1 MRLYFIVL
9 LTAAAFLATTKVA
22 AATEAPRTSTLVSP
36 AVVPSKN
43 AAQGG
48 LIARK
53 RRLRSNKAASED
65 AISTEERGIT
75 VTGIENLVK
84 SSSKKAQLK
93 LWLTQKKST
102 DATFKLLNLERRR
115 NFIFGSKEF
124 LTWANYVTKLKKE
137 DASAAMIDTLLK
149 HYDEGILARLI
160 AGTKT
165 SNAPMMKKTCD
176 RLAGGAVYEMDD
188 SWETSNCC

>member
-1 MRLYFIVL
+1 M
-9 LTAAAFLATTKVA
+9 A

-36 AVVPSKN
+36 AVVLSKN

-48 LIARK
+48 LIAPK

-124 LTWANYVTKLKKE
+124 LTWANYVTKLKKK

-149 HYDEGILARLI
+149 QYDEGILARLI
-160 AGTKT
+160 AGKVLIKSTDK
-165 SNAPMMKKTCD
+165 NQAECMY
-176 RLAGGAVYEMDD
+176 RLSE
-188 SWETSNCC
+188 NR